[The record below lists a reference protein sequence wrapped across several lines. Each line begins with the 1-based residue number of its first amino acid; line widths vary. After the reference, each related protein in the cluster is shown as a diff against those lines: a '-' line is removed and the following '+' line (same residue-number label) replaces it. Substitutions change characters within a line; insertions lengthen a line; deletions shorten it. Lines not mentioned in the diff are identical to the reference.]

1 MMNKHSFQVVMAL
14 VISFFLGA
22 GIVSLMNSGTT
33 ACSAPAPR
41 AVSQQI
47 AYLSDV
53 DALSSKVASCGSTIN
68 IDNIRTANQI
78 RDALTNLISDLRS
91 LQ

>member
-1 MMNKHSFQVVMAL
+1 MNEHSLKVAL
-14 VISFFLGA
+14 ASVISFFLGA
-22 GIVSLMNSGTT
+22 GIVSLMDSNTT
-33 ACSAPAPR
+33 MCSTPAPR
-41 AVSQQI
+41 EVSQQI

-53 DALSSKVASCGSTIN
+53 DVLSSKVASCGSTID
-68 IDNIRTANQI
+68 IDNIHTANQI